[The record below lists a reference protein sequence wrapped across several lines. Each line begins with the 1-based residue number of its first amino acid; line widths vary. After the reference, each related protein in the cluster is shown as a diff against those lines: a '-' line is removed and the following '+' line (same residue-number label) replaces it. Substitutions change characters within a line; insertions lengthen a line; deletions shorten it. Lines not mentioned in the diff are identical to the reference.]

1 MTRFLGIDLGGTN
14 IKGVILELPDGDLT
28 EARVVAEARVP
39 TQASQGP
46 DVVMEGMAE
55 LGRQLMAAHGPVHA
69 AGVAVPGLYDAGAGT
84 IVLFPNL
91 PGPWLGQPLPARLS
105 QAWGVPT
112 ALINDA
118 RAFTLAEVRMGAAA
132 GRSTVVCVTLGTG
145 IGGGVVIDGR
155 LRSGP
160 HGRAGEVGH
169 QVIMPGGPPCG
180 CGNEGCLESLAK
192 AEVLAA
198 AAGTATA
205 REAYDAARAGDPTAQ
220 AAVEAV
226 AGHLGHALGNLVTV
240 LIPERIVI
248 GGGIA
253 DAGEILLAPLRQA
266 IAATAVLVP
275 ADWYEVVPASLGSRA
290 GAMGAALWAAESP
303 Q

>member
-14 IKGVILELPDGDLT
+14 TKGVILDLPDGGLVG
-28 EARVVAEARVP
+28 ARVVGEASVP
-39 TQASQGP
+39 THAAKGP
-46 DVVMEGMAE
+46 DAVMAGMAG
-55 LGRQLMAAHGPVHA
+55 LGQQLMSAHGPVDA
-69 AGVAVPGLYDAGAGT
+69 AGVGVPGLYDADSAT

-91 PGPWLGQPLPARLS
+91 PGPWLGQPLPARMS

-132 GRSTVVCVTLGTG
+132 GLSTVVCVTLGTG
-145 IGGGVVIDGR
+145 IGGGVVVDGL

-169 QVIMPGGPPCG
+169 QVLMSGGPPCG
-180 CGNEGCLESLAK
+180 CGNAGCLESFAR
-192 AEVLAA
+192 ADALAA

-205 REAYDAARAGDPTAQ
+205 REAYDAARAGDPTAR
-220 AAVEAV
+220 AAVDAV

-253 DAGEILLAPLRQA
+253 DAGEVLLAPLREA

-275 ADWYEVVPASLGSRA
+275 RDWYDVVAASLGSRA
-290 GAMGAALWAAESP
+290 GAMGAALSAAETLI
-303 Q
+303 